1 MSETSARQ
9 HPQVVLFDRH
19 VNPAFVRLLGTLG
32 YGRIF
37 TRARGTRMWDHEGRE
52 YLDML
57 SAFGSTSLGNNPE
70 ELTAAMKSFLD
81 DDAVNLIHIGPQ
93 VHAAELASDLAALA
107 GGDLEVSMFSN
118 SGGEALEAA
127 MKLARA
133 ATGRTRIVYAKGGFH
148 GSGLGPLSIMGSGR
162 MRDVFEPLVPD
173 CVEVPWND
181 AGAID
186 TALREG
192 KCAAVILEPI
202 QIEAGVLLPKEGYLA
217 EVQAMCKKRGALFV
231 LDEVQTGLGRTGS
244 LFAYEREGFVP
255 DVLALGKALGG
266 GMVPISATLASRE
279 VWNRAFGTAEKFD
292 LHGTTYSGNAFACRT
307 ARTVLRLI
315 QEKELCKRAEQLG
328 ALFLDALRDRV
339 GKHPFVR
346 DVRGR
351 GLILAVE
358 LGAEPRT
365 GVGKLLSGVVDTLS
379 RKVFGQWLAVRLL
392 EKNIVCQPA
401 SQQWNVLRLEPA
413 LTVTEAEIMRT
424 VEAIGDILAEYT
436 DMVPLLRDVG
446 QRLGKQ
452 ALSGFSF

>member
-1 MSETSARQ
+1 MTEARQ

-57 SAFGSTSLGNNPE
+57 SAFGSTSLGANPE
-70 ELTAAMKSFLD
+70 ELTSAMKSFLD
-81 DDAVNLIHIGPQ
+81 DDAVNLVHIGPQ

-133 ATGRTRIVYAKGGFH
+133 ATGRTRIVYAKGGYH
-148 GSGLGPLSIMGSGR
+148 GNGLGPLSILGSSR

-181 AGAID
+181 TGAID
-186 TALREG
+186 AALREA

-202 QIEAGVLLPKEGYLA
+202 QIEAGVLLPNAGYLA
-217 EVQAMCKKRGALFV
+217 EVAAMCRKRGALFV

-255 DVLALGKALGG
+255 DVLTLGKALGG
-266 GMVPISATLASRE
+266 GMLPISATLASRE

-307 ARTVLRLI
+307 ARTVLRLL
-315 QEKELCKRAEQLG
+315 QEKELPKRADELG
-328 ALFLDALRDRV
+328 AFFLTALRERV

-351 GLILAVE
+351 GLILGIE

-392 EKNIVCQPA
+392 ERNIVCQPA

-424 VEAIGDILAEYT
+424 VETIGDILAEYT
-436 DMVPLLRDVG
+436 ELVPLLRDVG

-452 ALSGFSF
+452 AMTGFSF